1 MLELLKELIGSDPF
15 KSFQIAM
22 SNGDRFVIENPS
34 LLALTESVLSYYLPG
49 SLGVAHLRLN
59 QISFLLVNEPK

>member
-1 MLELLKELIGSDPF
+1 MLETLKELMMSDPF
-15 KSFQIAM
+15 TPFQIAM

-34 LLALTESVLSYYLPG
+34 LLALSENVLSYYLPG
-49 SLGVAHLRLN
+49 SVGVAHLRLN